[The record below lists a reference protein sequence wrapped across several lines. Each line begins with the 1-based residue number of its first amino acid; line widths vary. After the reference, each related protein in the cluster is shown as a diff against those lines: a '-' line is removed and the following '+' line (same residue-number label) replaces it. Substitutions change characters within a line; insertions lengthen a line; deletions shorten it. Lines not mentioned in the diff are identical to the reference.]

1 MDAIVR
7 KTGNRRD
14 FLKTAAVAAGFT
26 VLPRHVL
33 GGAGRTAPSDRLHI
47 AGIGVGGMGAANLA
61 NMETENIVALCD
73 VDEAY
78 AAPTFK
84 KYPAAKV
91 YKDFRVMLEKQ
102 KDIDAVVIATP
113 DHTHAVISVA
123 AMRAGKH
130 VYCQKPLTHTIQ
142 EARAVARVARGAKI
156 VTQMGNQ
163 GRSGAGARL
172 IEAWMREGAIGPVR
186 EVRAWCSLTYYP
198 WGHETWSSVLDR
210 KPKTGPPVPPT
221 LDWDLW
227 LGPEAWRDYHPCYH
241 PASWRAWWDFGCG
254 MMGDRGV
261 HTLGPVCW
269 ALKLVHPKSV
279 SASVTDLN
287 EDTHPIAAVVTY
299 DFAAREAMPPVKL
312 IWYEGLE
319 PPRPA
324 DLEDG
329 RKLPAEGGLLL
340 CGEKGTIMAG
350 VYGDGPQL
358 LPYSRM
364 KDVKKPDPE
373 SLRVPQSHEQDWL
386 RAIKE
391 GRKAG
396 SDFSESGP
404 LTEFV
409 LLGNIAKKRQGKLY
423 WDPENMTITNDRDAN
438 QLLSRPSR
446 PGWELT

>member
-1 MDAIVR
+1 MDAIVN
-7 KTGNRRD
+7 KTANRRD
-14 FLKTAAVAAGFT
+14 FLKTAAAAAGLT
-26 VLPRHVL
+26 ILPRHIL
-33 GGAGRTAPSDRLHI
+33 GGPGRTAPSDRLRL

-61 NMETENIVALCD
+61 NMETEDIVALCD
-73 VDEAY
+73 IDEAY

-84 KYPAAKV
+84 KYPGAKL
-91 YKDFRVMLEKQ
+91 YKDFRVMLDKQ

-113 DHTHAVISVA
+113 DHTHASIAVA

-142 EARAVARVARGAKI
+142 EAREVARVARETKV

-163 GRSGAGARL
+163 GRSGVGARL
-172 IEAWMREGAIGPVR
+172 IEAWMREGAIGTVR
-186 EVRAWCSLTYYP
+186 EVHAWCSMTYYP
-198 WGHETWSSVLDR
+198 WGHEAWSSILGR
-210 KPKTGPPVPPT
+210 KPKTTPPVPPT

-241 PASWRAWWDFGCG
+241 PARWRAWWDFGCG

-269 ALKLVHPKSV
+269 GLKLVHPRSV

-287 EDTHPIAAVVTY
+287 EDTHPIAAIVTY
-299 DFAAREAMPPVKL
+299 DFGAREGMPPVKL
-312 IWYEGLE
+312 VWYEGLE
-319 PPRPA
+319 PPRPD

-340 CGEKGTIMAG
+340 RGEKGTIMAG
-350 VYGDGPQL
+350 VYGDSPHL
-358 LPYSRM
+358 LPYTRM

-409 LLGNIAKKRQGKLY
+409 LLGNIAKKTQAKLY
-423 WDPENMTITNDRDAN
+423 WDAESMKITNDQEAN
-438 QLLSRPSR
+438 RLLSRPRR
-446 PGWELT
+446 PGWELS

>member
-1 MDAIVR
+1 
-7 KTGNRRD
+7 
-14 FLKTAAVAAGFT
+14 
-26 VLPRHVL
+26 
-33 GGAGRTAPSDRLHI
+33 
-47 AGIGVGGMGAANLA
+47 
-61 NMETENIVALCD
+61 
-73 VDEAY
+73 
-78 AAPTFK
+78 
-84 KYPAAKV
+84 
-91 YKDFRVMLEKQ
+91 
-102 KDIDAVVIATP
+102 
-113 DHTHAVISVA
+113 
-123 AMRAGKH
+123 
-130 VYCQKPLTHTIQ
+130 
-142 EARAVARVARGAKI
+142 
-156 VTQMGNQ
+156 MGNQ

-172 IEAWMREGAIGPVR
+172 IEAWMREGMIGPVR
-186 EVRAWCSLTYYP
+186 EVHAWCSLTYYP

-299 DFAAREAMPPVKL
+299 DFGAREGIPPVKL

-319 PPRPA
+319 PPRPD

-350 VYGDGPQL
+350 VYGDSPQL

-409 LLGNIAKKRQGKLY
+409 LLGNIAKKRQGQLY